1 MTRPFSHGKK
11 HGKRQGM
18 PKKSLSQVKQIP
30 KTPVQ
35 NISAD
40 LDDLAIHEK
49 HSVI

>member
-11 HGKRQGM
+11 HGKRF
-18 PKKSLSQVKQIP
+18 LEIEIRL
-30 KTPVQ
+30 VQ

-49 HSVI
+49 HSVV